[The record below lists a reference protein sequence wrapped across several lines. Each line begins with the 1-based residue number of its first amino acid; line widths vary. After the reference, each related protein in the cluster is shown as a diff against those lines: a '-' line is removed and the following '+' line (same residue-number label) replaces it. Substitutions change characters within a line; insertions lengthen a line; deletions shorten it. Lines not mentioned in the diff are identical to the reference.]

1 MRLVVF
7 CNKARELTRMRTGV
21 DDKSTEAGAK
31 QSPEVYANA
40 VFMTGE
46 TETGTKCLKR

>member
-31 QSPEVYANA
+31 QRALK
-40 VFMTGE
+40 FMQM
-46 TETGTKCLKR
+46 LYS